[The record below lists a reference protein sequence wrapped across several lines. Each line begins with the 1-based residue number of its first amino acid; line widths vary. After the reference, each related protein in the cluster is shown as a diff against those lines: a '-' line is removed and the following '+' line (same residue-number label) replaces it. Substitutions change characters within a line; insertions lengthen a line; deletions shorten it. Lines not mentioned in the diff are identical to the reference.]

1 MVNCEMIKV
10 VLENFKKYISDISQ
24 LSYSLSLMVDA
35 MKTLGNKRLQ
45 VICRVVAISEFLH
58 FDLLMSLN

>member
-1 MVNCEMIKV
+1 MIKV
-10 VLENFKKYISDISQ
+10 VLENFEKYISDISQ
-24 LSYSLSLMVDA
+24 LSYFFSLLMDA
-35 MKTLGNKRLQ
+35 MKTLSNKRLQ